1 MKREID
7 LNKLKLLKD
16 LYLRQKYSDASD
28 IEIITRWESGESVT
42 SLARTYHRSASSLYR
57 LRARII
63 RFLDDP
69 PDDIYARLLD
79 DDISVDVPLSLLPC
93 VLGCTD
99 ADAYYLFQ
107 LSLALYKAGYCFMPR
122 WFLVKVS
129 PRLGRKKT
137 AIETMKNM
145 SELSVENRWQQ
156 FAIYDDLKYDGGIYF
171 NFSEMTQEIISSYPF
186 PMMIEWL

>member
-1 MKREID
+1 MKRAPD

-57 LRARII
+57 LRARVL

-69 PDDIYARLLD
+69 PDDMYSRLLD
-79 DDISVDVPLSLLPC
+79 DDTCIDIPLSLLPC
-93 VLGCTD
+93 VLSCMD
-99 ADAYYLFQ
+99 ADAYRLFQ
-107 LSLALYKAGYCFMPR
+107 LSLALYVHDIDFFPR
-122 WFLVKVS
+122 WFLEKVS

-145 SELSVENRWQQ
+145 S
-156 FAIYDDLKYDGGIYF
+156 D
-171 NFSEMTQEIISSYPF
+171 
-186 PMMIEWL
+186 